1 MGDWNLSECYIQSIA
16 GTTDPT
22 AIYTISAAQFNSMQ
36 SLTAD
41 NWPITISFL
50 QAAGVGSLNGL
61 QKNVQIA
68 AGTGIGLSIDQA
80 ADILTITNTGTGG
93 GGGSASTIYIQELA
107 DDVPGE
113 GFLQSTRGGR
123 AYLGVAMGVNESGG
137 VIQGV
142 NYITASTSEQ
152 VYGFAMRMPTSI
164 GGSAVTY
171 SDLTFRVSMPTFTNV
186 TIPVSN
192 TTNNQFY
199 IEPVLVN
206 ASYWT
211 SGDPYARA
219 AQFPLLTAASGDGT
233 SWQPIHSA
241 TFGAITTSGGNSVT
255 ISSISGGYWTYTVSP
270 NTAYTG
276 TNTDWIV
283 LWAISP
289 GLGGFNFNITGDP
302 TGSQFQNNGDIEVDL
317 AIGSGGSGSTPSLAQ
332 VLAVG
337 NTVGTNNISL
347 TGGGKLS
354 GAVTA
359 LNITGGS
366 NGQVLTTDGAGTQ
379 SWTNPGANVLDWGDF
394 VTVARYN
401 SGVTPVTGVSVTFTT
416 PSATVTGTV
425 HYYNRLNASNVATPI
440 YRFVPNTDSAVNMI
454 SYDSFWSG
462 FTTPANTLSG
472 LLAQRGIF

>member
-1 MGDWNLSECYIQSIA
+1 
-16 GTTDPT
+16 
-22 AIYTISAAQFNSMQ
+22 
-36 SLTAD
+36 
-41 NWPITISFL
+41 
-50 QAAGVGSLNGL
+50 
-61 QKNVQIA
+61 
-68 AGTGIGLSIDQA
+68 
-80 ADILTITNTGTGG
+80 
-93 GGGSASTIYIQELA
+93 
-107 DDVPGE
+107 
-113 GFLQSTRGGR
+113 
-123 AYLGVAMGVNESGG
+123 MGVNESGG

-142 NYITASTSEQ
+142 NYITASITEQ

-289 GLGGFNFNITGDP
+289 GLGGFNFNITGNP
-302 TGSQFQNNGDIEVDL
+302 TGSQFQNNGDIEIDL
-317 AIGSGGSGSTPSLAQ
+317 ALGSGGSGSTPSLAQ

-359 LNITGGS
+359 LNITGGTS
-366 NGQVLTTDGAGTQ
+366 GQVLTTDGNGVN
-379 SWTNPGANVLDWGDF
+379 SWASSGGNVLNWNDY
-394 VTVARYN
+394 ALALRYN
-401 SGVTPVTGVSVTFTT
+401 SAFTPVLNISATFTV
-416 PSATVTGTV
+416 PAATTTGTV
-425 HYYNRLNASNVATPI
+425 YAYFRYSAAGVPTAY
-440 YRFVPNTDSAVNMI
+440 YRFVPITDSALTGP
-454 SYDSFWSG
+454 SYDSFWST
-462 FTTPANTLSG
+462 FTSNTLSG